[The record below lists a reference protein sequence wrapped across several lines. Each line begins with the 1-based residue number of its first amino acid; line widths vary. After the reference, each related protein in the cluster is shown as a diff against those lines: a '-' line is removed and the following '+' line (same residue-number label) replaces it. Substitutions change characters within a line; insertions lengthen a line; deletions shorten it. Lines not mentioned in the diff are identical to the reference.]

1 MPFTQTSCEVDRAIS
16 YTAILWQEEKM
27 PLHDNLQKKTF
38 GGVDEEEEEKVGGGS
53 ITLSEKHAYNT
64 VPKQSDEE

>member
-1 MPFTQTSCEVDRAIS
+1 
-16 YTAILWQEEKM
+16 M